1 MAVQKRKFNKKIFAL
16 ILEKARGDR
25 TVRQFAKDCKI
36 SYVQLHKLEMCGQEN
51 APGIKLMGKLAENAA
66 GGIELEDFL
75 FAAGIDEKSRSEQNT
90 ARKNHKS
97 LDIQSMYEKLS
108 YGQQKTVYDFAD
120 YLLNFKS

>member
-1 MAVQKRKFNKKIFAL
+1 
-16 ILEKARGDR
+16 
-25 TVRQFAKDCKI
+25 
-36 SYVQLHKLEMCGQEN
+36 
-51 APGIKLMGKLAENAA
+51 MGKLAENAA

>member
-1 MAVQKRKFNKKIFAL
+1 MAAQKRKFNKKIFAL

-97 LDIQSMYEKLS
+97 LDIQSTKS
-108 YGQQKTVYDFAD
+108 CPTVSKKPYTTLRTT
-120 YLLNFKS
+120 Y